1 VSVADASSRSSLRI
15 ALPSHVL
22 GRIYLF
28 LVILALDAA
37 ILGSIVHIGLLI
49 APLAPIGIAAFAAFA
64 CLGYPTLK
72 AIRQPLPFR
81 GGFFALHLA
90 CVGAAWCAALISL
103 HAEGPWIFFF
113 SATISFVVLTG
124 LTLAALACIPFRAW
138 VETIHATGRLWLYSL
153 LVGVAAWCL
162 RFPLQM
168 AWNWNV
174 LAQGRILQVLAFR
187 SAASVLG
194 LILPSVIVNPASF
207 TLGTERFCVNVEPA
221 CSGLEGLGLILVFTV
236 AWLLFFRKENRFP
249 QALVLIP
256 CALAAA
262 WLLNIARLVILI
274 LIGNAGAPQ
283 IAMVGFHSQ
292 AGWIAFTA
300 VAYLF
305 AMAAGKLRWVRQH
318 PPAPSLSDSYG
329 SSQGVLVSSG
339 TGTWADTEKESPA
352 TAAYLVPFLAIL
364 AASFISRAASANFE
378 WLYPLRFVA
387 AGWAI
392 WHYRKTYKT
401 IRWRFGWESL
411 AVGVAVFLIW
421 IFPHLRAAQPTA
433 NTLGAELNQLSPLAR
448 WAWISVRIVAAVV
461 TVPLAE
467 ELAFRGFLARR
478 LVNRSFDGLP
488 LGKLTVLSILI
499 SSLVFG
505 FMHGQ
510 QWMVGTAAGL
520 GYALLARYK
529 GRLGDAVAAHAVSNL
544 LLAAWVLTRGDW
556 GLW

>member
-1 VSVADASSRSSLRI
+1 M
-15 ALPSHVL
+15 L
-22 GRIYLF
+22 GRVHLF
-28 LVILALDAA
+28 LLIVAIDAA
-37 ILGSIVHIGLLI
+37 ILGSIVHVGLLI
-49 APLAPIGIAAFAAFA
+49 APLAPIGIAALAAFT
-64 CLGYPTLK
+64 CLGYRTLK
-72 AIRQPLPFR
+72 AMRVPLQFR
-81 GGFFALHLA
+81 GGFFALHLV
-90 CVGAAWCAALISL
+90 CVGAAWGAALVSRHADGVWIFVSSAAISL
-103 HAEGPWIFFF
+103 
-113 SATISFVVLTG
+113 VVLAG
-124 LTLAALACIPFRAW
+124 LTLAAMACIPFRAFK
-138 VETIHATGRLWLYSL
+138 EMIDATGKLWLYSL

-162 RFPLQM
+162 RFPMQT
-168 AWNWNV
+168 AWNLNV
-174 LAQGRILQVLAFR
+174 MTQGRVLQVLAFR
-187 SAASVLG
+187 SAAAVLG
-194 LILPSVIVNPASF
+194 WMLPSVVVDPATF
-207 TLGTERFCVNVEPA
+207 VLGTERFCVSVEPA
-221 CSGLEGLGLILVFTV
+221 CSGLEGLGLILIFTV

-262 WLLNIARLVILI
+262 WTLNIARLVVLI
-274 LIGNAGAPQ
+274 LIGNAGAPE

-305 AMAAGKLRWVRQH
+305 AMAAGKLRWVRRNPSATFVSGSH
-318 PPAPSLSDSYG
+318 VSGMGIPALA
-329 SSQGVLVSSG
+329 VSG
-339 TGTWADTEKESPA
+339 TRTGTKEESPA

-364 AASFISRAASANFE
+364 AASFISRSASGHFE

-401 IRWRFGWESL
+401 IQWRFGWESL
-411 AVGVAVFLIW
+411 AIGAAVFLVW
-421 IFPHLRAAQPTA
+421 IFPHFREAHPATTA
-433 NTLGAELNQLSPLAR
+433 LGTDLNQLSLPAR
-448 WAWISVRIVAAVV
+448 WAWISIRIAAAVV

-478 LVNRSFDGLP
+478 LVSHGFDGLP
-488 LGKLTVLSILI
+488 LGRLTVVSIVI

-505 FMHGQ
+505 LMHGQ

-520 GYALLARYK
+520 AYAVLARYK

-544 LLAAWVLTRGDW
+544 LLAAWVLMRGDW